1 MGHAANTAKTVPGGH
16 KSESPR
22 HRSRAGSSRPSVIAE
37 DGRAQKT
44 KARKKKVRAGRSWV
58 RIVERLDY
66 SVHAS
71 GALMLAILAIGM
83 LIYEMTTLVTS
94 SDNFFVAA
102 TGAVGDVLFVIIIL
116 EITGNIVKRARIRSF
131 LLIVIAS
138 VLRETLWLCACMSL
152 DNTPAETTHKAV
164 ELGINVAMIL
174 GLTASLALLP
184 HTSNEAKR

>member
-1 MGHAANTAKTVPGGH
+1 MSHTANTVKTVSTRP
-16 KSESPR
+16 KSERPR
-22 HRSRAGSSRPSVIAE
+22 HRAGSSRPSVDAS
-37 DGRAQKT
+37 GGHAHKT
-44 KARKKKVRAGRSWV
+44 KARKKKVRVTRPWV

-71 GALMLAILAIGM
+71 GAVMLAFLAIGM

-94 SDNFFVAA
+94 SDNFFAAA
-102 TGAVGDVLFVIIIL
+102 TAAVGDVLFVIVIV

-152 DNTPAETTHKAV
+152 NNTPAEMTHKAV
-164 ELGINVAMIL
+164 ELGINIAMIM
-174 GLTASLALLP
+174 GLTVSLALLP
-184 HTSNEAKR
+184 RANDEAKR